1 MTARWYV
8 LHVYSGFE
16 KRVAG
21 AIQEKV
27 ATDESLGA
35 WVDTDKIERAGD
47 NKKIHYSE
55 KGYAELAQA
64 IATVA
69 TLFRG
74 RFPDAR
80 PNLRPWREDAQTR
93 AFAERESVDLSFHF
107 PGWSPRTQCRSLL
120 VQLRLEQAPA
130 PTGAAASR
138 PRLLG
143 VILRGLTYES
153 ERWRLATVGD
163 WRPTGSHLPS
173 PAVEQSLQQFCHDLF
188 DLFTEGDGTA
198 SQGADSGPGSRA
210 A

>member
-1 MTARWYV
+1 MNAAEQARN
-8 LHVYSGFE
+8 L
-16 KRVAG
+16 
-21 AIQEKV
+21 
-27 ATDESLGA
+27 
-35 WVDTDKIERAGD
+35 
-47 NKKIHYSE
+47 
-55 KGYAELAQA
+55 ELAQA
-64 IATVA
+64 IASVA

-80 PNLRPWREDAQTR
+80 PNLRPWREDPQTR
-93 AFAERESVDLSFHF
+93 AFVERESVDLSFHF

-130 PTGAAASR
+130 AGLAGSRR

-163 WRPTGSHLPS
+163 WGASGSHP
-173 PAVEQSLQQFCHDLF
+173 PAAAVEQSLQEFCRELF
-188 DLFTEGDGTA
+188 DLFGRASEAGHGDG
-198 SQGADSGPGSRA
+198 QEPGAGSRA

>member
-1 MTARWYV
+1 MNAAEQARN
-8 LHVYSGFE
+8 L
-16 KRVAG
+16 
-21 AIQEKV
+21 
-27 ATDESLGA
+27 
-35 WVDTDKIERAGD
+35 
-47 NKKIHYSE
+47 
-55 KGYAELAQA
+55 ELAQA
-64 IATVA
+64 IASVA

-80 PNLRPWREDAQTR
+80 PNLRPWREDPQTR
-93 AFAERESVDLSFHF
+93 AFVERESVDLSFHF

-130 PTGAAASR
+130 AVGSGASGR

-143 VILRGLTYES
+143 VILRGLTYDS

-173 PAVEQSLQQFCHDLF
+173 AGVEQALQEFCRELF
-188 DLFTEGDGTA
+188 DLFGRASEAGRGDG
-198 SQGADSGPGSRA
+198 QEPGAGSRA